1 MGSTPSFPAIHDDG
15 FYRLVKFHFWIFGNT
30 MKRTRFA
37 SRDRISRDAAELQ
50 RLATGLSDSGGKL
63 EDGFW
68 EAQLSQLLDGL
79 LKNGS
84 EDDINT
90 ALDRLFETN
99 PRAHDELADAVE
111 SCAESSAIE
120 AAGQSFDIQL
130 FTAPVLAWSR
140 FSIPASSLPKATLQT
155 LTVQLGAH
163 VFAANTRLAL
173 ADFLFSPDQLPRS
186 FCETWQMTR
195 ELGAAA
201 MAGAHLTVDTGGMAE
216 TNRFLSDVRY
226 LVGAVAVP
234 RGQPVFRWNE
244 KDGNKEQA
252 LKEWIKQGTPSLE
265 PLLTGCAWQPIL
277 PDAYHSA
284 CRNADRLS
292 RPYSLKASVAFLQTT
307 LGLMPADIRAVV
319 GPCYDRRM
327 EEYRVGLGPKDS
339 DETYHG
345 IVWPL
350 LGAEDEATDAAG
362 EIEAVLLETGVKDV
376 LFLDHH
382 FPMEF
387 CDDCGAP
394 LFPNREAEMA
404 HAEMPEQ
411 ASANSQALH

>member
-1 MGSTPSFPAIHDDG
+1 
-15 FYRLVKFHFWIFGNT
+15 
-30 MKRTRFA
+30 MKRTRFG

-50 RLATGLSDSGGKL
+50 RLATGLSESGGKL
-63 EDGFW
+63 EDSYW
-68 EAQLSQLLDGL
+68 ESHLTGMIDGL
-79 LKNGS
+79 LKNGA

-90 ALDRLFETN
+90 ALDRLFEAN
-99 PRAHDELADAVE
+99 PRAHDELADMVE
-111 SCAESSAIE
+111 SRAE
-120 AAGQSFDIQL
+120 AGQLEISGKLFDIQL
-130 FTAPVLAWSR
+130 FAAPVLAWSR
-140 FSIPASSLPKATLQT
+140 FSIPAASLPKSTLAA
-155 LTVQLGAH
+155 LAVHLGAH
-163 VFAANTRLAL
+163 VFGAENRLAL

-186 FCETWQMTR
+186 FCDTWQLTQA
-195 ELGAAA
+195 LGQATQL
-201 MAGAHLTVDTGGMAE
+201 GQHLKVDTDGMPE

-226 LVGAVAVP
+226 LVGAIAVP
-234 RGQPVFRWNE
+234 RGEAPFRWNE
-244 KDGNKEQA
+244 KDSTREAA
-252 LKEWIKQGTPSLE
+252 LKEWIKQGSPNLE
-265 PLLTGCAWQPIL
+265 PLLTGCAWQPLL
-277 PDAYHSA
+277 PDAYHAS

-292 RPYSLKASVAFLQTT
+292 RPYSLKASVAFLQTM

-327 EEYRVGLGPKDS
+327 EEYRIGLGPTTGDAV
-339 DETYHG
+339 YHG

-362 EIEAVLLETGVKDV
+362 EIETVLREAGVKDV

-394 LFPNREAEMA
+394 FFPNREAELV

-411 ASANSQALH
+411 PAANSQVLH

>member
-1 MGSTPSFPAIHDDG
+1 
-15 FYRLVKFHFWIFGNT
+15 
-30 MKRTRFA
+30 MKRTRFGA
-37 SRDRISRDAAELQ
+37 RDRLSRDAAELQ
-50 RLATGLSDSGGKL
+50 RLAAGLSESGGKL
-63 EDGFW
+63 EDAYW
-68 EAQLSQLLDGL
+68 ETQLAEAVDSL
-79 LKNGS
+79 LKNGA

-90 ALDRLFETN
+90 ALDRLFEAN
-99 PRAHDELADAVE
+99 PRAHDELADMVE
-111 SCAESSAIE
+111 SRAETNRLE
-120 AAGQSFDIQL
+120 VQGQLFDIQL
-130 FTAPVLAWSR
+130 FAAPVLAWSR
-140 FSIPASSLPKATLQT
+140 FSIPASPLPKSTLQA
-155 LTVQLGAH
+155 LAVQLGAH
-163 VFAANTRLAL
+163 VFGGDARLAL

-186 FCETWQMTR
+186 FCDTWQLTR
-195 ELGAAA
+195 ELGEAAL
-201 MAGAHLTVDTGGMAE
+201 AGGNLAIDTKGMPE

-226 LVGAVAVP
+226 LVGAIAVP
-234 RGQPVFRWNE
+234 RGKPLFRWNE
-244 KDGNKEQA
+244 ADGSKEGA
-252 LKEWIKQGTPSLE
+252 LKEWLKQGSPNLE
-265 PLLTGCAWQPIL
+265 PLLTGCAWQPL
-277 PDAYHSA
+277 LADAYHAA

-327 EEYRVGLGPKDS
+327 EEYRVGLGPTTG
-339 DETYHG
+339 DEIYHG

-362 EIEAVLLETGVKDV
+362 EIEAVLREAGVKDV

-394 LFPNREAEMA
+394 LFPNREAELV

-411 ASANSQALH
+411 PAANSQVLH